1 MPLLPI
7 RLSLLAALLGGSLL
21 LFLAG
26 CDEETLGPQTRG
38 SIQGVVQDADPNAP
52 IDQANVTT
60 SPPTQS
66 VLTSD
71 SGTFSLPDIPTGNYS
86 VEATKTGYDARAV
99 QVSVQENQT
108 AGATLL
114 LERGDDFGEP
124 SDSLTVEVTN
134 WFNDRINRDS
144 TGADSIF
151 ADVEYSARN
160 VGDVRIQAYEVY
172 FEIETGQGVFSR
184 EVGGD
189 SLASGQRDLGGFR
202 RLVQAEATAVRVADV
217 YWEAS
222 AD

>member
-38 SIQGVVQDADPNAP
+38 SIQGVVQDADTNAP
-52 IDQANVTT
+52 IAQANVTT

-66 VLTSD
+66 VLTND
-71 SGTFSLPDIPTGNYS
+71 DGTFSLPDIPTGNYS

-124 SDSLTVEVTN
+124 SDSLAVEVTN

-144 TGADSIF
+144 TGTDSIF

>member
-1 MPLLPI
+1 MPFSFLRSP
-7 RLSLLAALLGGSLL
+7 LLAALLGGSLL
-21 LFLAG
+21 LFLPG

-189 SLASGQRDLGGFR
+189 SLASGHRDLGGFR

>member
-1 MPLLPI
+1 MPFSFLRSP
-7 RLSLLAALLGGSLL
+7 LLAALLGGSLL
-21 LFLAG
+21 LFLPG

-52 IDQANVTT
+52 IAQANVTT

-71 SGTFSLPDIPTGNYS
+71 SGTFSLPDIPTCNYS

-124 SDSLTVEVTN
+124 SDSLAVEVTN
-134 WFNDRINRDS
+134 
-144 TGADSIF
+144 
-151 ADVEYSARN
+151 
-160 VGDVRIQAYEVY
+160 
-172 FEIETGQGVFSR
+172 
-184 EVGGD
+184 
-189 SLASGQRDLGGFR
+189 
-202 RLVQAEATAVRVADV
+202 
-217 YWEAS
+217 
-222 AD
+222 

>member
-1 MPLLPI
+1 MPFSFLRSP
-7 RLSLLAALLGGSLL
+7 LLAALLSSSLL
-21 LFLAG
+21 LFVAG

-38 SIQGVVQDADPNAP
+38 TVQGVVQDAETNAP
-52 IDQANVTT
+52 IAQANVTT

-66 VLTSD
+66 VLTKED
-71 SGTFSLPDIPTGNYS
+71 GTFSLPDIPTGNYS

-99 QVSVQENQT
+99 QVNVQENQT
-108 AGATLL
+108 ASATLL

-124 SDSLTVEVTN
+124 SDSLAVEVTN

-160 VGDVRIQAYEVY
+160 VGDMRIRAYEVY

-202 RLVQAEATAVRVADV
+202 TLVRAEATAVQVTDV